1 MKIYVRRKI
10 LFDEILSFMKNPQLL
25 QNTNLS
31 IEDVKKAYLE
41 YEEEGETDLEII
53 EQIPYRT
60 FLRLMQPKPVELIE
74 IIKNEQLYI
83 SEIARKLNRSIS
95 NVYYDLKIL
104 NKHKIISFNKS
115 GKYTI
120 PILLLKEIRIN
131 I

>member
-53 EQIPYRT
+53 EQIPYGT
-60 FLRLMQPKPVELIE
+60 FLKLMQPKPVELIE

-115 GKYTI
+115 GKYSI

>member
-115 GKYTI
+115 GKYSI

>member
-10 LFDEILSFMKNPQLL
+10 LFDEILSFMRNPQLL

-53 EQIPYRT
+53 EQIPYGT
-60 FLRLMQPKPVELIE
+60 FLKLMQPKPVELIE

-115 GKYTI
+115 GKYSI